1 LLNDKQGIWVTISLV
16 RPDRERNA
24 TRSREQI
31 LDAAELL
38 FAERGYGATSLSEVG
53 NHSGLS
59 RATPGYFFG
68 AKADLYRAVLE
79 RCFAEARRAVLSGR
93 DRALASR
100 ETPEVILTGV
110 IRDYFDFLA
119 ARPTFVR
126 LMEREALGDGPPW
139 EGPGIGVATGQAA
152 LAAIVEELGF
162 DAGRSEEAAHL
173 LISMVALCWFPLV
186 HADTMINSLGLDTRA
201 PAFAEARKRHVVDL
215 ILNGVAGRLT
225 PTSPLSDRE
234 AGVGRYPD

>member
-1 LLNDKQGIWVTISLV
+1 MAISLV
-16 RPDRERNA
+16 GAERERNA

-38 FAERGYGATSLSEVG
+38 FADRGYDTTSLTEVG

-68 AKADLYRAVLE
+68 SKAELYRAVLE
-79 RCFAEARRAVLSGR
+79 RCFAEARQAVLRGR
-93 DRALASR
+93 DRALVSQER
-100 ETPEVILTGV
+100 PEVVLSGV

-139 EGPGIGVATGQAA
+139 EGPGLGVATGQAA

-186 HADTMINSLGLDTRA
+186 HADTMINSLGLDART
-201 PAFAEARKRHVVDL
+201 PAFAEARKRHIVDL

-225 PTSPLSDRE
+225 PSSPL
-234 AGVGRYPD
+234 PDSGSSHG

>member
-1 LLNDKQGIWVTISLV
+1 MATSFAGT
-16 RPDRERNA
+16 DRERNA
-24 TRSREQI
+24 SRSREQI
-31 LDAAELL
+31 LDAAESL
-38 FAERGYGATSLSEVG
+38 FAERGYDTTSLTEVG

-68 AKADLYRAVLE
+68 AKADLYRAVLD
-79 RCFAEARRAVLSGR
+79 RCFSEAREAVLRGR
-93 DRALASR
+93 DRALASQER
-100 ETPEVILTGV
+100 PEVILAGV

-139 EGPGIGVATGQAA
+139 EGPGLGVATGQAA
-152 LAAIVEELGF
+152 LAAIVEELGL

-186 HADTMINSLGLDTRA
+186 HADTMINSLGLDARS
-201 PAFAEARKRHVVDL
+201 PGFAEARKRHIVDL
-215 ILNGVAGRLT
+215 MLNGVAGRLASAS
-225 PTSPLSDRE
+225 SPSDT
-234 AGVGRYPD
+234 GSSHV